1 MSTLN
6 KFIIYN
12 RIIIWKYLTR
22 WLRSLDS
29 KFCGINS
36 YRFSYTRNN
45 HTFAFTFSEPPSPPL
60 ISGLP
65 QNQTLREG
73 QALSL
78 TCSTTDGS
86 PQPRLAWYMDDSLK
100 ELSHA
105 NLTLNPFSQSQ
116 LRLVASRQD
125 NNREYRY
132 V

>member
-1 MSTLN
+1 MRLFYDFQTLCYVVESL
-6 KFIIYN
+6 ICIY
-12 RIIIWKYLTR
+12 TV
-22 WLRSLDS
+22 
-29 KFCGINS
+29 
-36 YRFSYTRNN
+36 
-45 HTFAFTFSEPPSPPL
+45 FSEPPSPPL

-73 QALSL
+73 QPLSL

-86 PQPRLAWYMDDSLK
+86 PQPRLAWYMDESLQ

-125 NNREYRY
+125 NNREYR
-132 V
+132 